1 MLIPMLG
8 MARSG
13 FAKHASMRDALQA
26 VHSMRSL
33 ARFPMRSFGDGEH
46 SQRVCG
52 GPCAS
57 TCTIS
62 PRRVPWSRAWLR
74 KIKLPVHA
82 GGDVCARVAGGE
94 LEAAAVPTSPT
105 EVQAMFVGFD
115 DDQPQMHEVCSS
127 TRLEVH
133 STSMKCSC
141 EQHRCQRHPSSEF
154 CGSKLLLASLDPRPI
169 SHASE
174 TCCDTWETAVASLEP
189 PPTPSASWSGQG
201 QGQGQSHK
209 KRRVIGTMMRK
220 PNAQSQTIPEEPSLG
235 ELKGPF
241 TLVRREKCQSRLAEA
256 KILQRR
262 RKLPHR
268 VAGPSENLSYFL
280 GNGTELKKCLEH
292 CALPRRA
299 AAHLWHSQLPKGTVC
314 IA

>member
-1 MLIPMLG
+1 
-8 MARSG
+8 
-13 FAKHASMRDALQA
+13 
-26 VHSMRSL
+26 
-33 ARFPMRSFGDGEH
+33 
-46 SQRVCG
+46 
-52 GPCAS
+52 
-57 TCTIS
+57 
-62 PRRVPWSRAWLR
+62 
-74 KIKLPVHA
+74 
-82 GGDVCARVAGGE
+82 
-94 LEAAAVPTSPT
+94 
-105 EVQAMFVGFD
+105 MFVGFD
-115 DDQPQMHEVCSS
+115 DDQPQVHEVCSS

-220 PNAQSQTIPEEPSLG
+220 PNAQSQTIPEEPSPG

-256 KILQRR
+256 QILQRR

-299 AAHLWHSQLPKGTVC
+299 AAHLWHSQLPKGTVFC
-314 IA
+314 LSWHETNLNEQFNIGTATDHVLANHTPRICLAIQCQILHHSYSLHAPVLQLTLRSRKAIKSFKLNCPPCCALSLRWSNNQKHMRIAPAT